1 MRGLELWIL
10 PHAVEFVGDKRNQQ
24 KQEDYAAESATLA
37 LRTQTG
43 IGLRLLAVLGRQGC
57 FSILVEEP
65 T

>member
-10 PHAVEFVGDKRNQQ
+10 PHAVEFVGDNQQ

-57 FSILVEEP
+57 FSMLVEEP